1 MTTNFT
7 LTKKIKENL
16 AYDLTAKAVEK
27 KMKALEKKLIKLNQE
42 LWEDHDRIVG
52 DILQID
58 KTRYQELQVAGAL
71 VCTSTLPAYG
81 LEASK
86 IDIGIELSKVHIEIK
101 ARLQTQVTKF
111 IHCRG
116 LYSSRLS
123 MEFSHNYSVP
133 TVNRDVLK
141 LADSLNCRHYRKA
154 EEVIQEYIEI
164 LKAAAQFHS
173 DTLTVIGPIRA
184 YNKLIEHFP
193 EAAKMITVPEKAKNS
208 LVPTQL
214 INDVRERLK
223 SGVPN

>member
-7 LTKKIKENL
+7 LNKKMKEKL

-42 LWEDHDRIVG
+42 LWEDHDRIVS

-58 KTRYQELQVAGAL
+58 KARYQELQIAGAL
-71 VCTSTLPAYG
+71 ICTSTLPAYN
-81 LEASK
+81 LESTK
-86 IDIGIELSKVHIEIK
+86 IEIGEELSKLHTEIK
-101 ARLQTQVTKF
+101 SRLQTQVTRF
-111 IHCRG
+111 ILKSG
-116 LYSSRLS
+116 LYSSRLN
-123 MEFSHNYSVP
+123 MDFIHNYSVP
-133 TVNRDVLK
+133 TVNRDTLK
-141 LADSLNCRHYRKA
+141 LADNHNCRYFWKA
-154 EEVIQEYIEI
+154 EEVIEEYIKI

-173 DTLTVIGPIRA
+173 DTLTVIGPIRS

>member
-7 LTKKIKENL
+7 LTKKIKEKL

-27 KMKALEKKLIKLNQE
+27 KMKVLEKKLIKLNQE

-58 KTRYQELQVAGAL
+58 KARYSELQVAGAL
-71 VCTSTLPAYG
+71 TCTSTLPVYN
-81 LEASK
+81 LESCK
-86 IDIGIELSKVHIEIK
+86 IDIGKELSNIHTEIK
-101 ARLQTQVTKF
+101 SRLQTQVTKF
-111 IHCRG
+111 IYKRG
-116 LYSSRLS
+116 LYSYKLS

-133 TVNRDVLK
+133 TVNRDTLK
-141 LADSLNCRHYRKA
+141 LADSLYCRHYRKA
-154 EEVIQEYIEI
+154 EEVIKEYIEI
-164 LKAAAQFHS
+164 LKAAAQFHV
-173 DTLTVIGPIRA
+173 DAMTVIGPIRS

-193 EAAKMITVPEKAKNS
+193 EAAKMLTVPEKKSS